1 MCISLI
7 QLFLAD
13 ATNGMEGYKNFTVRL
28 LSFLHV
34 CVVSEAVGDQEQEE
48 LDGTLLHDK
57 SLLVISVLVLV
68 YSTLQKSHSMIM
80 KDVSMKHKSN
90 SNVSQVED

>member
-1 MCISLI
+1 MI
-7 QLFLAD
+7 QLFLVD
-13 ATNGMEGYKNFTVRL
+13 ATVRL

-34 CVVSEAVGDQEQEE
+34 CVVSEAVEDQEE
-48 LDGTLLHDK
+48 LDRTLLHDK

-68 YSTLQKSHSMIM
+68 YSALQLSHSAKNSMIM
-80 KDVSMKHKSN
+80 EDVSMKQEAN

>member
-1 MCISLI
+1 MI
-7 QLFLAD
+7 QFFLVD
-13 ATNGMEGYKNFTVRL
+13 ATNGMEGYKNITVCL

-34 CVVSEAVGDQEQEE
+34 CVVHEAVGDQKE

-68 YSTLQKSHSMIM
+68 YSALQISHSAITSMIM
-80 KDVSMKHKSN
+80 KDCLNETRS
-90 SNVSQVED
+90 

>member
-1 MCISLI
+1 MI
-7 QLFLAD
+7 QFFLVD

-34 CVVSEAVGDQEQEE
+34 CVVHEAVGDQKE
-48 LDGTLLHDK
+48 LDVTLLHDK

-68 YSTLQKSHSMIM
+68 YSALQISHSAITSMIM
-80 KDVSMKHKSN
+80 KDVSMKHETN

>member
-7 QLFLAD
+7 QLFLVD
-13 ATNGMEGYKNFTVRL
+13 GTNGMEGYKNFTVRL

-34 CVVSEAVGDQEQEE
+34 CVVSDAVRDQEE

-68 YSTLQKSHSMIM
+68 PHFNYLTVL
-80 KDVSMKHKSN
+80 
-90 SNVSQVED
+90 

>member
-7 QLFLAD
+7 QLFLVD
-13 ATNGMEGYKNFTVRL
+13 ATNGMEGYKNFMVRL

-34 CVVSEAVGDQEQEE
+34 CVVSAAVGDQEE
-48 LDGTLLHDK
+48 LGGSLLYDK

-68 YSTLQKSHSMIM
+68 YSTLQLSHSAITSMIM
-80 KDVSMKHKSN
+80 KDCLDETRN
-90 SNVSQVED
+90 